1 MEINISC
8 VQYYNVQVQTGDVDA
23 SENDLETYGGGGG
36 GGVLLAML
44 CLSRE
49 MFSPK

>member
-36 GGVLLAML
+36 GGGVTSNALFE
-44 CLSRE
+44 S
-49 MFSPK
+49 